1 MFSDKEGNRKIILV
15 ENGEVLLDDKQIS
28 ECFNEYFINITDTL
42 NIVAHDIV
50 IDVNT
55 SEDPVLKAIS
65 KYTQHPSILL
75 IREHVASR
83 HAFEFTPVDSLAVLN
98 EINALNTGKKSSGP
112 VPASMLKCASG
123 VCYEEITRH
132 VNKSFELN
140 TFSSNLKKSDVTP
153 AFKADDSTCKK
164 NFRPISVLSTLSK
177 IYERLMYSQMLPFI
191 KPKLSNLLCGFREGY
206 STQHA
211 LLRLVERCKKC
222 LDDKGVIG
230 MVLTD
235 LSKAYDCLPYDLLVA
250 KLHAYGFG
258 LSSLQMI
265 YSYLTSRKQ
274 RVKIKST
281 YSSWLDVKSGVPQ
294 GSVLGPLLFN
304 VFINDIFYAIEASE
318 ICNFA
323 DDNTIYAL
331 SHDVESMIAKLE
343 IDLYNILKWFDSNFM
358 LANPTKFQV
367 MFLGLKKNQNLVLEI
382 NGEAIA
388 ASKEVKLLGV
398 TIDSKLNF
406 KSHVKALCMKTNR
419 KVSAFARVAR
429 YLDLQKAKLLY
440 QSFVASTFKYCPLI
454 WLFCGKTANENIDRV
469 HKRALRVLLDDH
481 ESTFEVLLAKNN
493 ETTIHIQ
500 NLHVLMI
507 EIYKTLNCTNPSF
520 VQECFVRKDTKYDL
534 RTKDLLQIPAAKS
547 IMFGIDSI
555 TFRGSLL
562 WNSMP
567 DLIKSASSAAIFKR
581 NIKNWSGDKCKCKIC
596 R

>member
-1 MFSDKEGNRKIILV
+1 M
-15 ENGEVLLDDKQIS
+15 
-28 ECFNEYFINITDTL
+28 
-42 NIVAHDIV
+42 
-50 IDVNT
+50 
-55 SEDPVLKAIS
+55 
-65 KYTQHPSILL
+65 
-75 IREHVASR
+75 
-83 HAFEFTPVDSLAVLN
+83 
-98 EINALNTGKKSSGP
+98 
-112 VPASMLKCASG
+112 
-123 VCYEEITRH
+123 
-132 VNKSFELN
+132 
-140 TFSSNLKKSDVTP
+140 
-153 AFKADDSTCKK
+153 
-164 NFRPISVLSTLSK
+164 
-177 IYERLMYSQMLPFI
+177 
-191 KPKLSNLLCGFREGY
+191 
-206 STQHA
+206 
-211 LLRLVERCKKC
+211 ERCKKC
-222 LDDKGVIG
+222 LDDKGAIG
-230 MVLTD
+230 LVLTD

-294 GSVLGPLLFN
+294 GSVLGPFLFN
-304 VFINDIFYAIEASE
+304 VFINDIFYAIEASK

-331 SHDVESMIAKLE
+331 SHNVESMIAKLE
-343 IDLYNILKWFDSNFM
+343 IDLYNVLKWFDSNFM
-358 LANPTKFQV
+358 VANPTKFQV
-367 MFLGLKKNQNLVLEI
+367 MFLGLKKNQHLVLEI
-382 NGEAIA
+382 NGEAITT
-388 ASKEVKLLGV
+388 SKEVKLLGF

-406 KSHVKALCMKTNR
+406 KSHVKALCVKTNR
-419 KVSAFARVAR
+419 KVSASARVAR

-481 ESTFEVLLAKNN
+481 ESKFEVLLAKNN

-500 NLHVLMI
+500 NLRVLMI

-520 VQECFVRKDTKYDL
+520 MQECFVRKDTKYDH